1 MKFRSTICGVVTAC
15 MALAGA
21 VVPCRATEQ
30 AVLRNG
36 FAIDHERREVVDGG
50 RTTRLFLSDEGGS
63 FVDVAT
69 SDITGFEKV
78 EKRAESAVVPEAVAS
93 ALSERDIL
101 AIVREASQNHQIDE
115 DLVRSVIHAE
125 SSFKTNAVSKKGA
138 RGLMQLMP
146 ATAQGLGV
154 KDSFDPWE
162 NVMGGTRYLR
172 DLLARYNND
181 IVKALAAYNAGAQRV
196 DQYRGVPPY
205 RETRLYVAQIVRE
218 YNKAKLAERALNE
231 RAKAAEQ
238 ARAARR
244 TKVKAMH
251 PGGVKL
257 AAEQK
262 LKIDASK
269 PMHE

>member
-1 MKFRSTICGVVTAC
+1 MKFRRPIWATVCV
-15 MALAGA
+15 ALALA
-21 VVPCRATEQ
+21 AIPCRATEQ

-36 FAIDHERREVVDGG
+36 FGIDHERREVVDGG
-50 RTTRLFLSDEGGS
+50 RTTRLFFSNQGNS

-69 SDITGFEKV
+69 AEIAGFEKV
-78 EKRAESAVVPEAVAS
+78 EKQVELPPVVSPEATTP
-93 ALSERDIL
+93 ALGEQDIL
-101 AIVREASQNHQIDE
+101 AIVREASRNHQIDE
-115 DLVRSVIHAE
+115 DLLRSVIHAE

-154 KDSFDPWE
+154 KDSFNARE

-181 IVKALAAYNAGAQRV
+181 MVKALAAYNAGAQRV
-196 DQYRGVPPY
+196 DQYQGVPPY

-218 YNKAKLAERALNE
+218 YNKAKLAERA
-231 RAKAAEQ
+231 AAAAQ
-238 ARAARR
+238 ARAARAVR
-244 TKVKAMH
+244 AKAKH
-251 PGGVKL
+251 PRGVKL
-257 AAEQK
+257 ASVAEQQK
-262 LKIDASK
+262 LKIEATK